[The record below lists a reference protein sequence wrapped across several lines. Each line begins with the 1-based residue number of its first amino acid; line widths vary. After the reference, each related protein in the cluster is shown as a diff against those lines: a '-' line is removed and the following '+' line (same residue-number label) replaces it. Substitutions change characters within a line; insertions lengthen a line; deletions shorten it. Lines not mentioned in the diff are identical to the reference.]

1 MAHYQSASPLSL
13 NYFLSMKI
21 LAGDG
26 EGIISAL
33 TFLFQL
39 KPPPKQSYP
48 LAVCSPPDEIRTLA
62 N

>member
-26 EGIISAL
+26 EGDNFRVNLSLSAKTPSKAIL
-33 TFLFQL
+33 PFGSVFT
-39 KPPPKQSYP
+39 
-48 LAVCSPPDEIRTLA
+48 T
-62 N
+62 